1 MVLLER
7 KVFIVSGDV
16 FFTQAL
22 LGLHLLFLFL
32 VLILILLNSRLVL
45 TGGLC
50 LVVSQKL
57 FDVVV

>member
-32 VLILILLNSRLVL
+32 VLILLNNRLVL